1 MKYLFRRKII
11 EALLP
16 KKKDG
21 LTEGAILTAVGA
33 AKKDRKRVEGV
44 VKALEKDGII
54 YHSKGKY
61 ILKGASRYFN
71 GTVVK
76 LMRTHGFV
84 RNDETEEELFV
95 RGRDLLGAVPGDKVL
110 AFTSE
115 FADEQHNSDT
125 AKVVLITEE
134 TDGVLTGTV
143 IEDGKTLKLRPDG
156 FYSEPLAIVRWNN
169 NQLRAGDK
177 VRYTIHERAE
187 HHGDITVDI
196 VSVYGSSEYAKY
208 SVDAYVDEKGIETEF
223 SEETIAEAE
232 KLAHDGISA
241 DEIKV
246 REDLRGLPIF
256 TIDGADTKDIDD
268 AVCIGRTES
277 GYRLGVHIAD
287 VSHYVRKGT
296 ELDKTA
302 YKRGTSIYI
311 ADRVIPMLPKE
322 LSNGICSL
330 NPGEDRLAFSCIM
343 DIDMNGAVNSYR
355 FAKTVIRSRVKGVY
369 SEVNA
374 LLDGTA
380 DDDIKRKYAEVAE
393 QLPVMKALTET
404 LIKNRN
410 GRGAPDINSKE
421 SKIICDENGVC
432 IDIKERTRGFTER
445 IIEEFMLCANGC
457 AAKLAMDKQFPFV
470 YRVHEAPDTDKLM
483 QLSETLVN
491 LGVDN
496 TGINEKSTA
505 ADLSAVLERMK
516 DDPKAPVINNLVLR
530 SMMKAK
536 YSEEPLGHYGLVLA
550 EYSHFTSPIR
560 RLADLSIHRI
570 LTDAVAGMTPERLT
584 KSFTKFAHENAY
596 RASITELTAVAA
608 ERDCDKF
615 YMAEYMKNHIGE
627 EFDGYISGV
636 TGAGFFVELPNT
648 VEGRVDAMS
657 LPVGQYELSNEIA
670 LLDTL
675 SGKQYTIGDAVR
687 VKCVASDVAGGMID
701 FVLIEHK
708 IIDN

>member
-1 MKYLFRRKII
+1 MKYMFRKKII

-16 KKKDG
+16 KKKEG

-76 LMRTHGFV
+76 IARTHGFV
-84 RNDETEEELFV
+84 RSDKTDEELFV
-95 RGRDLLGAVPGDKVL
+95 RGRDLLGAVPGDRVL
-110 AFTSE
+110 AVITE
-115 FADEQHNSDT
+115 FRDEQHNSDT
-125 AKVVLITEE
+125 AAVVLITEE
-134 TDGVLTGTV
+134 TEGVLTGTV
-143 IEDGKTLKLRPDG
+143 TADGKTLKLRPDG
-156 FYSEPLAIVRWNN
+156 FYSEPLTIVRWNGN
-169 NQLRAGDK
+169 ELHDGDK

-187 HHGDITVDI
+187 HHSDITVDI

-208 SVDAYVDEKGIETEF
+208 SVDAYIDEKGIETEF
-223 SEETIAEAE
+223 SEEAVAEAE
-232 KLAHDGISA
+232 KIEHDGISP
-241 DEIKV
+241 DEIKN
-246 REDLRGLPIF
+246 REDLRALPIF

-268 AVCIGRTES
+268 AVSIERRDH

-296 ELDKTA
+296 ALDKTA

-311 ADRVIPMLPKE
+311 ADRVIPMLPKQ

-343 DIDMNGAVNSYR
+343 EVNANGAVDS
-355 FAKTVIRSRVKGVY
+355 FTFTKTVIRSRVKGVY

-380 DDDIKRKYAEVAE
+380 DDDIKRKYSEVSE
-393 QLPVMKALTET
+393 QLPVMRELTNI
-404 LIKNRN
+404 LIKTRN
-410 GRGAPDINSKE
+410 DRGAPDIDSRE
-421 SKIICDENGVC
+421 SKMICDENGVC
-432 IDIKERTRGFTER
+432 TDIKERTRGFTER
-445 IIEEFMLCANGC
+445 IIEEFMLLANGC
-457 AAKLAMDKQFPFV
+457 AARYAMKAGIPFV
-470 YRVHEAPDTDKLM
+470 YRVHEAPEKEKLL
-483 QLSETLVN
+483 QLAETLVN
-491 LGVDN
+491 LGIDN
-496 TGINEKSTA
+496 LGINEKSTA
-505 ADLSAVLERMK
+505 ADLSAVLERTK

-570 LTDAVAGMTPERLT
+570 LTDQVNRTKDGLT
-584 KSFTKFAHENAY
+584 DEKMKKRYEKFAHEQAY

-615 YMAEYMKNHIGE
+615 YMAEYMKEHIGE
-627 EFDGYISGV
+627 EYDGYISGV

-648 VEGRVDAMS
+648 VEGRVDALT

-675 SGKQYTIGDAVR
+675 SGKSYTVGDAVR
-687 VKCVASDVAGGMID
+687 VKCVASDVASGMID
-701 FVLIEHK
+701 FELV
-708 IIDN
+708 